1 MSYKT
6 LERLEQLRKLN
17 SNRQWRNDDLYRLMY
32 REDLYIVAYERIK
45 SKPGNMTPGTDEET
59 LDGFSLES
67 IREIINE
74 IRTEQFHFKPVR
86 LTFIPKAN
94 GKMRKLGIPCVR
106 DKIVQ
111 EVMRMILE
119 AIYDS
124 PDQPYFSDQSH
135 GFRRN
140 RSCHTALQ
148 EIRGK
153 WSAVNWLIEGDIHA
167 CFDELEHHTLVTIL
181 SKKITD
187 QRFLNL
193 IWKLLNAGYMDLHG
207 AKQDSLIGSPQG
219 SLVSPILANAYLHEL
234 DEFVGTLRTKLEKG
248 KAKRRNPAYLR
259 LEYQKHLL
267 VAQGKTKT
275 REFKLTIKQL
285 RNTPSKQVDDP
296 DFIRIKYLR
305 YADDW
310 VVGVCGNRS
319 LAETIKQEIKT
330 FLRESLKLTLSEEK
344 THITN
349 ARTEEAFFLGTTF
362 TIGNGGEAKI
372 AQQISPTGRT
382 FHRRSTGWE
391 TVMKAP
397 LPRLIKR
404 LSDRGFCTKEGKPRS
419 KTGWTNLDADQ
430 IINLY
435 SAVNRGIQ
443 NYYRFADNW
452 SQLNRIQYILELSL
466 AKTLAHKFKI
476 TKTKVY
482 KRFGKELAVVIEGKG
497 GKPDR
502 KVSFYR
508 NRDWKKKRD
517 AFQSGKYSDIDLVST
532 AARMRTRSKLGQPCC
547 ICGETAGQIVMHH
560 VRHIRKLSH
569 KREATGFNRVL
580 RMMNRKQIP
589 VCTLCHGKIHRG
601 EYDRLKLSDLE
612 YIPR

>member
-6 LERLEQLRKLN
+6 LERLEHLRKLN
-17 SNRQWRNDDLYRLMY
+17 SNRQWVNGDLYRLLY
-32 REDLYIVAYERIK
+32 QEDLYIVAYERIK

-74 IRTEQFHFKPVR
+74 MRTEQFHFNPVR

-124 PDQPYFSDQSH
+124 PYGPYFSDQSH
-135 GFRRN
+135 GFRPN

-153 WSAVNWLIEGDIHA
+153 WSAINWLIEGDIRA
-167 CFDELEHHTLVTIL
+167 CFDELEHQTLVTIL
-181 SKKITD
+181 NKKITD

-207 AKQDSLIGSPQG
+207 VKRDSLIGSPQG

-234 DEFVGTLRTKLEKG
+234 DEFVGTLRTKLGKG
-248 KAKRRNPAYLR
+248 RAKRRNPVYLR
-259 LEYQKHLL
+259 LQYQKRLL
-267 VAQGKTKT
+267 VAQGKTRTK
-275 REFKLTIKQL
+275 EFKLTIKQL

-310 VVGVCGNRS
+310 VVGVCGSHS
-319 LAETIKQEIKT
+319 LAELIKQEIKV
-330 FLRESLKLTLSEEK
+330 FLRENLKLTLSEEK

-349 ARTEEAFFLGTTF
+349 ARIEEAFFLGTTF
-362 TIGNGGEAKI
+362 KIGNGGEAKV
-372 AQQISPTGRT
+372 AQQTSKTGKT

-404 LSDRGFCTKEGKPRS
+404 LNDRGFCTKVGKPRS

-466 AKTLAHKFKI
+466 AKTLAHKFNI
-476 TKTKVY
+476 TSPKVY
-482 KRFGKELAVVIEGKG
+482 KRFGKELAVVIKGKD

-502 KVSFYR
+502 KISFYR
-508 NRDWKKKRD
+508 NRDWKKKRC
-517 AFQSGKYSDIDLVST
+517 QRL
-532 AARMRTRSKLGQPCC
+532 
-547 ICGETAGQIVMHH
+547 
-560 VRHIRKLSH
+560 RKFAP
-569 KREATGFNRVL
+569 E
-580 RMMNRKQIP
+580 
-589 VCTLCHGKIHRG
+589 
-601 EYDRLKLSDLE
+601 
-612 YIPR
+612 

>member
-17 SNRQWRNDDLYRLMY
+17 SNRQWVNDELYRLMF

-74 IRTEQFHFKPVR
+74 MRTEQFHFKPVR

-124 PDQPYFSDQSH
+124 PHGPYFRDQSH
-135 GFRRN
+135 GFRPN

-153 WSAVNWLIEGDIHA
+153 WSAINWLIEGDIRA

-181 SKKITD
+181 NKKITD

-234 DEFVGTLRTKLEKG
+234 DEFVETLRTKRGKG
-248 KAKRRNPAYLR
+248 KVKRPNLGYLQLQR
-259 LEYQKHLL
+259 RKHLL
-267 VAQGKTKT
+267 VAQGKTRT
-275 REFKLTIKQL
+275 REFKQTIKQL
-285 RNTPSKQVDDP
+285 RQTPSKQLDDP

-310 VVGVCGNRS
+310 VVGICGSHS

-362 TIGNGGEAKI
+362 KIGNGGEAKV
-372 AQQISPTGRT
+372 AQQISPTGKT

-404 LSDRGFCTKEGKPRS
+404 LSDKGFCTKQGEPRS
-419 KTGWTNLDADQ
+419 KTGWTNLDTDQ

-443 NYYRFADNW
+443 NYYRFVDNW
-452 SQLNRIQYILELSL
+452 AQLNRIQYILELSL

-476 TKTKVY
+476 TKPIVY
-482 KRFGKELAVVIEGKG
+482 KRFGKELAVVIKGKD
-497 GKPDR
+497 GKSDR
-502 KVSFYR
+502 KISFYR

-517 AFQSGKYSDIDLVST
+517 AFQSGKRSDIDLVST

-547 ICGETAGQIVMHH
+547 ICGEAAGQIVMHH

-580 RMMNRKQIP
+580 RAMNRKQIP
-589 VCTLCHGKIHRG
+589 VCTICHGKIHRG
-601 EYDRLKLSDLE
+601 EYDRFKLSDLE